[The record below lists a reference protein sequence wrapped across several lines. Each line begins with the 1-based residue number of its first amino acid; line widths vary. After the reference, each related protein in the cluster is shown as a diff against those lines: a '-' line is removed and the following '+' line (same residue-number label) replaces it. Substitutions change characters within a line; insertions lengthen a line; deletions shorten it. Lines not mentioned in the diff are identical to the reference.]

1 MKLLEKYGGIH
12 MATTILGKTKN
23 GKALISVEISNKNG
37 MRAKTLNLG
46 ANLME
51 LFVPN
56 HAGETT
62 DVVLGF
68 QNVNDY
74 EGNESFY
81 GCTVARNAN
90 RIGGAAFD
98 LNGRHYTLENN
109 DNGNNLHSGSGTL
122 AKKIWEIKQTK
133 VNSVTF
139 AYSSPDMDMGFPG
152 AMEIEVTYELT
163 DTDALVIRYRGIS
176 NQDTVFNPTNHSYF
190 NLDGQT
196 GESALDHYLT
206 LDADYFT
213 WANESSIPD
222 GTIKSVKET
231 PMDFTKA
238 HTLGERIE
246 KKYDQLQFAGGYDHN
261 FILNQ
266 SQVAKE
272 FSTATHPVYFAA
284 KLENNKQT
292 RAMYVYTDTPGIQVY
307 TGNYMNPDEIM
318 KNGKHFVKR
327 GAVALETQY
336 FPNAVNVESFRSPI
350 LKAGENGES
359 ITVYQFDFAE

>member
-1 MKLLEKYGGIH
+1 MS
-12 MATTILGKTKN
+12 TTVGKTKE
-23 GKALISVEISNKNG
+23 GKDLICVEIRNKNG
-37 MRAKTLNLG
+37 MVAKTLKFG
-46 ANLME
+46 ANLMD
-51 LFVPN
+51 LWVPN
-56 HAGETT
+56 HSGKTT
-62 DVVLGF
+62 DVVMGF
-68 QNVNDY
+68 SNINDY
-74 EGNESFY
+74 EDNECFY

-90 RIGGAAFD
+90 RIGGEAFD
-98 LNGRHYTLENN
+98 LNGKHYTLENN
-109 DNGNNLHSGSGTL
+109 DNGNNLHSGSKTL
-122 AKKIWEIKQTK
+122 AKKIWDIKQTK

-139 AYSSPDMDMGFPG
+139 AYSSPDLDMGFPG

-163 DTDALVIRYRGIS
+163 DTDALVIRYKGIS

-196 GESALDHYLT
+196 GESVLDHYLT

-231 PMDFTKA
+231 PMDFTKPR
-238 HTLGERIE
+238 TLGERID
-246 KKYDQLQFAGGYDHN
+246 KNYDQLQFAGGYDHN
-261 FILNQ
+261 FCLNQ
-266 SQVAKE
+266 NQLAKE

-284 KLENNKQT
+284 KLENNPQT

-307 TGNYMNPDEIM
+307 TGNYMNPKEVA
-318 KNGKHFVKR
+318 KNGAHFIKR

-336 FPNAVNVESFRSPI
+336 YPNALNVASFKSPI